1 LRYILSDHPSQPLGT
16 GLGSTTVS
24 ATGAGVYHSELRYK
38 PWGET
43 RYSDGTTPTQRHFT
57 GQINES
63 QLGLYF
69 FNARWYDPAS
79 GRFTSADSLVPNMG
93 NPQAWDRYAFV
104 YNNPVKFT
112 DPSGHHICD
121 EEGNCWDQGR
131 PTRGYRTRP
140 PRMFLVP
147 PVVPNAP
154 TGGDPATPVNVGLEW
169 LTGSGPR
176 HHEFR
181 EGDPFTELLQTHEH
195 LELVRSIIAS
205 KISAGNFQPGSMPY
219 DLSGIEGVP
228 KYIKDYST
236 LATGGQTGNL
246 AVTYLGSYQ
255 LDYYVVSLDIAKGT
269 AKVLI
274 HIQNSSTLGSVTRP
288 PVIGY
293 LPIWQ
298 NTVESLVNTI
308 SSIGPMSKVT
318 QDFWWTETIRYRE
331 D

>member
-1 LRYILSDHPSQPLGT
+1 
-16 GLGSTTVS
+16 V
-24 ATGAGVYHSELRYK
+24 TGAGDYLGELRYK

-43 RYSDGTTPTQRHFT
+43 RFSDGSQPTKRQFQ
-57 GQINES
+57 GQIEES
-63 QLGLYF
+63 ALGLYF
-69 FNARWYDPAS
+69 FNARWMDTS
-79 GRFTSADSLVPNMG
+79 IGRFVQADTDVPESQG
-93 NPQAWDRYAFV
+93 VQAWDRYAFV
-104 YNNPVKFT
+104 NNNPVKYT
-112 DPSGHHICD
+112 DPTGHNICD

-140 PRMFLVP
+140 PRMFPVP
-147 PVVPNAP
+147 PPVPYAP
-154 TGGDPATPVNVGLEW
+154 PGGDPAAPVTVGLEW

-181 EGDPFTELLQTHEH
+181 EGDPFMELLQMHEH
-195 LELVRSIIAS
+195 LELVRLIIAS
-205 KISAGNFQPGSMPY
+205 QISAGNFQPGSIPY

-246 AVTYLGSYQ
+246 AVTYLGSYK
-255 LDYYVVSLDIAKGT
+255 LNYYVVSLDIANGT
-269 AKVLI
+269 AQVLI
-274 HIQNSSTLGSVTRP
+274 HVQNSSTLGSGTRP

-298 NTVESLVNTI
+298 NTVESLVDTI
-308 SSIGPMSKVT
+308 TSNGPMSRVT
-318 QDFWWTETIRYRE
+318 QDFWWTETIRYRA